1 MNENPTNGAQPGQN
15 NPAQNSPAQQ
25 PPQALTQGQP
35 AQQPEARLQT
45 QNQPDPKA
53 AAGKDTP
60 EDGPFG
66 PVAKY
71 AETGHSGLDMALDF
85 VGRQGLGVDHPAV
98 QSAINGDFGPIK
110 ALLAEKGVQGHEA
123 YVALAEKAFQEFD
136 AKKQATQA
144 AVHEMG
150 VAVAG
155 SEEDLQA
162 VLDWAS
168 QNADEGEKKVLN
180 LALESGG
187 ILAEAVLHYIV
198 NGYRGAEGTSYAPQ
212 KTAVKDTAAPAPAT
226 SGQPLSPR
234 DYGRAVYD
242 LRAKLGAKTESSKE
256 YAELN
261 RRRALWRG

>member
-1 MNENPTNGAQPGQN
+1 MSENANPT
-15 NPAQNSPAQQ
+15 
-25 PPQALTQGQP
+25 GQP
-35 AQQPEARLQT
+35 AQSSAATPPAAAPVQAQQAQQQPAAQPS
-45 QNQPDPKA
+45 NSPDPKA
-53 AAGKDTP
+53 APSDDAPK
-60 EDGPFG
+60 DGPFG

-71 AETGHSGLDMALDF
+71 AETGHAGLDMALDF

-110 ALLAEKGVQGHEA
+110 ALLAEKGVQGYEA

-150 VAVAG
+150 VTIAG